1 MAMVIGY
8 GSNIRG
14 DRAAGRAVA
23 EAIALHEMPGVWTY
37 SVDHLTR
44 AHAEAMAEVGAVI
57 FVGAYD
63 GDVDDPVRVTRIA
76 DVEAPGATHYVNSP
90 ESLLALFR
98 ARHGRRRDAWAV
110 LVPAVTTELHA
121 SLSPSAEGSVRE
133 ATDRTLELLAERP
146 QSAGRRTVTQFV
158 RELVGLS

>member
-23 EAIALHEMPGVWTY
+23 EAIALLEMPGVWTY

-44 AHAEAMAEVGAVI
+44 AHAEAMVDVGTVI
-57 FVGAYD
+57 FLGAYE
-63 GDVDDPVRVTRIA
+63 GDAGDPVRVTRIV
-76 DVEAPGATHYVNSP
+76 DVEAPSATHYVNSP

-98 ARHGRRRDAWAV
+98 ARHGWRPDAWV
-110 LVPAVTTELHA
+110 VMVPAVTCELHA
-121 SLSPSAEGSVRE
+121 SLSPSAEKSVRE
-133 ATDRTLELLAERP
+133 ATERTRELLDERP
-146 QSAGRRTVTQFV
+146 LDVGRRTIAQRV
-158 RELVGLS
+158 RELVGLG

>member
-23 EAIALHEMPGVWTY
+23 EAIALFEMPGVWTY

-44 AHAEAMAEVGAVI
+44 AHAEALVEVDMVI

-63 GDVDDPVRVTRIA
+63 GDVGDPVRVTRVE
-76 DVEAPGATHYVNSP
+76 DVSAPGATHYVNSP
-90 ESLLALFR
+90 ASLLALFR
-98 ARHGRRRDAWAV
+98 ARHGRRPDAWQV
-110 LVPAVTTELHA
+110 MVPAVSCELHA
-121 SLSPSAEGSVRE
+121 SLSASAEGSVHE
-133 ATDRTLELLAERP
+133 ATDHVRELLDDRP
-146 QSAGRRTVTQFV
+146 LDAGRRTVAQRV
-158 RELVGLS
+158 RELVGLR